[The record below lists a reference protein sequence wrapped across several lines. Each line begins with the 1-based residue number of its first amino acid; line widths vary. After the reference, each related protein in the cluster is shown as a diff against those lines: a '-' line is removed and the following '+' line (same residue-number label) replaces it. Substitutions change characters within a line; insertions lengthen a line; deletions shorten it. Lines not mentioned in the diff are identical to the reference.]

1 LFEFCIF
8 ILFDFV
14 FFVGG
19 VVTRGWFMAQ
29 HTQIKIM
36 YISLILTL

>member
-1 LFEFCIF
+1 L
-8 ILFDFV
+8 ILFFV
-14 FFVGG
+14 WEGLLQENG
-19 VVTRGWFMAQ
+19 LWLLDQ